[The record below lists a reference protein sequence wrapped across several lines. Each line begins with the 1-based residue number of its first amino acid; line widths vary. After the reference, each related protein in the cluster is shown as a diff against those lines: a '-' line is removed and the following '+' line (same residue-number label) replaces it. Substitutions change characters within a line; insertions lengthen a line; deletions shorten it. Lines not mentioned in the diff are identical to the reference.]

1 MSRESSSIATFL
13 EIVDQL
19 VAEYDVI
26 DVLTAL
32 THRCVEAVDVDA
44 AAVML
49 ASPGGELRFI
59 TSSSESMRNLELFQI
74 RVNEGPC
81 VDCIH
86 NRVDITNE
94 ALSETDGRW
103 PMFAHEALAKGFR
116 AVHCL
121 PMRIR
126 GRTIGGLNLFRTHD
140 GSLSDDDV
148 AVARGLADVATLTI
162 LQHESTIEAST
173 SKAQLSNA
181 INSRLI
187 IDQAAEK
194 IRQATRCE
202 KEDALNRLRAH
213 AENQNE
219 GLTVIARRIV
229 GKSND
234 WIDLDEFEKIR
245 GRGVENRLP
254 IADLLSTARTK
265 VPPSLVLADDISTTS
280 LTSLRI
286 TESKVEHSS

>member
-13 EIVDQL
+13 EIVDKL
-19 VAEYDVI
+19 VDEYDVI

-32 THRCVEAVDVDA
+32 TYRCVEAVAVDG

-49 ASPGGELRFI
+49 ASPVGELRFI
-59 TSSSESMRNLELFQI
+59 TSSGESMRKLELFQI
-74 RVNEGPC
+74 HANEGPC

-86 NRVDITNE
+86 NGVDVMNE
-94 ALSETDGRW
+94 ALSESDDRW
-103 PMFAHEALAKGFR
+103 PTFAHEAVAQGFR
-116 AVHCL
+116 SVHCL

-126 GRTIGGLNLFRTHD
+126 GRTIGGLNLFRTRD

-148 AVARGLADVATLTI
+148 AVARGLADVATLAI

-187 IDQAAEK
+187 IDQAVEK

-219 GLTVIARRIV
+219 GLTVIAKRIV

-234 WIDLDEFEKIR
+234 WIDLDEFVKKR
-245 GRGVENRLP
+245 GHGAENRSP
-254 IADLLSTARTK
+254 IGELLSTARTK
-265 VPPSLVLADDISTTS
+265 APPSLVLADDISTTS
-280 LTSLRI
+280 LT
-286 TESKVEHSS
+286 